1 MIFFDSRQNDH
12 YATERCWRRLLER
25 LNSGRHRRCTPGTP
39 SRCGEVLLQRSS
51 FGPSR
56 TAVGTYNSCRS
67 LAMARLCLMWSRE
80 LAIVYSRK
88 RGESQVQL
96 PGSASSEEGENAF
109 TLEIASQVARGGHGG
124 GVTDLVLVSLL
135 ESAVHD
141 RASNCGKSS
150 GLQFYNLRTDNTW
163 GHQRTRTDSGSLW
176 TGTALPDSIS
186 GGTCFFHPI
195 DFVGKSPP
203 IAD

>member
-25 LNSGRHRRCTPGTP
+25 LNSGRHRRCAPGTP

-56 TAVGTYNSCRS
+56 TAVGTHNSCRS

-88 RGESQVQL
+88 KGESQVQL

-141 RASNCGKSS
+141 RTGRTAENLRACSSTIS
-150 GLQFYNLRTDNTW
+150 GLIIPGGIRGRELILAHYGLAPHCQIRSRVA
-163 GHQRTRTDSGSLW
+163 HVS
-176 TGTALPDSIS
+176 SI
-186 GGTCFFHPI
+186 PLI
-195 DFVGKSPP
+195 L
-203 IAD
+203 